1 MGSEKSTFY
10 GSGQRSG
17 VIKIAEYFFAVI
29 LGALAV
35 YLIFPF
41 FRGTK

>member
-1 MGSEKSTFY
+1 VGSEKSTFY
-10 GSGQRSG
+10 GSGEKSG
-17 VIKIAEYFFAVI
+17 VIRIAEYFFAIV
-29 LGALAV
+29 LVTLAV